1 MRLMVPE
8 RRLDEYQLSILQKC
22 GGLRGNNEWVQGFAG
37 SGKTVLLVHLVQ
49 RILAEQPGAKV
60 CVAVFTHALKDL
72 IDTGFEERFRGSVPV
87 MTYHQFL
94 SAGSRYDLV
103 VVDEV
108 QDIPTRE
115 LDRIK
120 QLAGRVVAAGDTDQS
135 IYEQCSSVDQIISVL
150 QPRSHKLVV
159 VYRLTQK
166 LKDIVRSIL
175 PNSLIE
181 TAPTGRMQDVQV
193 TLAKADSHKQ
203 EIEWVWDSCKHYA
216 RSGDPAVILLPT
228 HKIVQNF
235 IREVCR
241 IEESGEPSFP
251 EREGQRKGT
260 DYDPVNEMLGEAEI
274 PLQYIG
280 NAFGNLRASD
290 EQAMTYVMT
299 YHSAKGLDFDTV
311 FLPHLNTGQKFWW
324 KDKDIDRRLFF
335 VGATRSRKNLFL
347 SYSTNEPHE
356 YVQSMPQQLLHRET
370 CEVHIESDDS
380 NQDFYF

>member
-1 MRLMVPE
+1 MRWMVPE

-22 GGLRGNNEWVQGFAG
+22 GVLRGNNDWIQGFAG

-49 RILAEQPGAKV
+49 RILAEQPDAKV

-72 IDTGFEERFRGSVPV
+72 IDTGFEEQFRGSVPV

-94 SAGSRYDLV
+94 SAGRRYDLV

-115 LDRIK
+115 LDLIK
-120 QLAGRVVAAGDTDQS
+120 QLAGRVVVAGDTDQS
-135 IYEQCSSVDQIISVL
+135 IYEQCSTADQISSVL
-150 QPRSHKLVV
+150 EPRSHKLVV

-181 TAPTGRMQDVQV
+181 SAPTGRMQDVQV
-193 TLAKADSHKQ
+193 TLAKADSHKK
-203 EIEWVWDSCKHYA
+203 EIEWVWDSCRRYA
-216 RSGDPAVILLPT
+216 RSGDPAVILFPT

-241 IEESGEPSFP
+241 IEEADEPSFP
-251 EREGQRKGT
+251 EREGYRKGT
-260 DYDPVNEMLGEAEI
+260 DYDLVNEMLEEAEI

-290 EQAMTYVMT
+290 EQALTYVMT

-311 FLPHLNTGQKFWW
+311 FLPHLNTGQTFWW

-347 SYSTNEPHE
+347 SYSSNEPHE
-356 YVQSMPQQLLHRET
+356 YVKSMPQQLLHRET
-370 CEVHIESDDS
+370 CEVHSETENDD
-380 NQDFYF
+380 DFFF